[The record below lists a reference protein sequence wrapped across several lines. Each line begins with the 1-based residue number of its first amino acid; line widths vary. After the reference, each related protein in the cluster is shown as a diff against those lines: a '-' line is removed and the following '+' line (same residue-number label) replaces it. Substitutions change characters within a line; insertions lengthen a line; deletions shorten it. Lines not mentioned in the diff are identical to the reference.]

1 MLLPPA
7 LAQSLWKGCS
17 VIVRK
22 LAAWLVGCALVV
34 AGAVGGAAPAA
45 AAPAVGFWIPSEWFT
60 VATGAASAVRA
71 YLNGAGGTVSNA
83 PALDLESTWWGTGPE
98 KVSVRVVGVTAAN
111 LPKLQYAVTNEGGQW
126 PADGEPWGKY
136 NATTSGNLT
145 CQDNYSQAIGGWTS
159 EGAPN
164 ISSPCSV
171 HGGVKSVWFH
181 RSGFTDTTR
190 TWQWWTWYAGVEALR
205 TDVTCRNL
213 STGADTVVTESSP
226 SGVAPMPVCPAGT
239 VAVRAQIWQ
248 GSVLLQD
255 ASMTSTALDKFGAY
269 IGDPVGW
276 DWKWGSTAGDCYIS
290 QSSDPTMVIQLS
302 VSACSEGADQG
313 IGQAQEQPD
322 CGADLVCSMVR
333 LVGDTISGLMRGL
346 STTVNRILDV
356 IRDGF
361 NGVKTGLQSILEKLI
376 EFKEQEAADTGGGPG
391 EGETAGPCTEATC
404 GSKDPGIGGPP
415 DGPGAGWDDLG
426 SKFDPLMDAL
436 DDLGHAFNPPATG
449 DCRGPG
455 IPLTVGRPPVYPLD
469 ACEQPMAGV
478 ASLAKIA
485 CGVLLC
491 LGAFM
496 AIVRVVLSSIGMTV
510 DVGQGS

>member
-1 MLLPPA
+1 M
-7 LAQSLWKGCS
+7 
-17 VIVRK
+17 IVRK

-71 YLNGAGGTVSNA
+71 YLNGAGGTVSSA
-83 PALDLESTWWGTGPE
+83 PSLLLEDTYSSGTSAQKIG
-98 KVSVRVVGVTAAN
+98 VQVVGTASN
-111 LPKLQYAVTNEGGQW
+111 GLPKFQYLIPNDTADW
-126 PADGEPWGKY
+126 PANGEPWGKY
-136 NATTSGNLT
+136 DSTGSGRLK
-145 CQDNYSQAIGGWTS
+145 CVDGYDSAIVGWTS
-159 EGAPN
+159 EGSPN
-164 ISSPCSV
+164 ITNPCNV
-171 HGGVKSVWFH
+171 HGGVAQIYHHRTSGDGYRVW
-181 RSGFTDTTR
+181 R
-190 TWQWWTWYAGVEALR
+190 WWTWFAGVDALR
-205 TDVTCRNL
+205 TTITCRDL
-213 STGADTVVTESSP
+213 STGADSTVTETSP

-239 VAVRAQIWQ
+239 VAVRAQVWQ
-248 GSVLLQD
+248 GTVLLQD

-269 IGDPVGW
+269 MGDPGGW
-276 DWKWGSTAGDCYIS
+276 NWKWGSTSGDCYIS

-356 IRDGF
+356 VRDGF

-455 IPLTVGRPPVYPLD
+455 IPLTVGQPPVYPLD

-496 AIVRVVLSSIGMTV
+496 AIVRIVLSSIGMTV